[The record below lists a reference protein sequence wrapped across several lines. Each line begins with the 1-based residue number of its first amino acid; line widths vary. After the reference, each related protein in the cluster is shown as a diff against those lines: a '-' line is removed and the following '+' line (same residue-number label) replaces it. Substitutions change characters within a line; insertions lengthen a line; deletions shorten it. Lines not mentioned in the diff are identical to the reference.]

1 MKIQQS
7 VPNLQTPRLISGG
20 QQPQIQSQQPPDP
33 QEQVNLSKDPQPP
46 QKPWGRILAKTAI
59 SGGFGALL
67 GAGMATGG
75 VGGFISGALAGSAL
89 GLSTIGPM
97 GNGKGADG
105 LLYAGAGLV
114 VGGVA
119 GALAGAA
126 GLPHGALIG
135 GSTFGLLTLSRA
147 VAQ

>member
-7 VPNLQTPRLISGG
+7 LPNVSKPLQTRGP
-20 QQPQIQSQQPPDP
+20 QPQVQEQQSPDP
-33 QEQVNLSKDPQPP
+33 QEKVNFSGDPQPP
-46 QKPWGRILAKTAI
+46 KPWGKILVKTAV
-59 SGGFGALL
+59 SGGLGALL

-89 GLSTIGPM
+89 GLSTIAPM
-97 GNGKGADG
+97 GNGKGAEG
-105 LLYAGAGLV
+105 LVYVGAGLV
-114 VGGVA
+114 IGGVA
-119 GALAGAA
+119 GALTGAA

-135 GSTFGLLTLSRA
+135 GLTFGALTLGKA

>member
-7 VPNLQTPRLISGG
+7 LPNLTQNLPQRGN
-20 QQPQIQSQQPPDP
+20 QPQIQAQQPPDP
-33 QEQVNLSKDPQPP
+33 QEKVNLSGDPRPP
-46 QKPWGRILAKTAI
+46 KSYGKILLKTAV
-59 SGGFGALL
+59 SGGLGALL

-75 VGGFISGALAGSAL
+75 VGGFIAGALAGSAL

-105 LLYAGAGLV
+105 LVYVGAGLV
-114 VGGVA
+114 IGGVA

-135 GSTFGLLTLSRA
+135 GATFGLLTLGKA
-147 VAQ
+147 LA